1 MGWGVAHL
9 GRPDRPTRL
18 WCVIA
23 AMAPDLDSFGLLFGW
38 DMYERFHHVLLHNLP
53 FGVVVTAI
61 SARWIGWRPLP
72 LVLVF
77 LAFVSHLVG
86 DYFGSGAGW
95 GIQPYLPF
103 SSVEYV
109 YTMTPRDILVPN
121 LIVTVVAVVAALV
134 IAVRCGRTPLE
145 FVHSRAERAVVETIQ
160 RRVRAFRQA
169 HHSRGPSSS

>member
-1 MGWGVAHL
+1 
-9 GRPDRPTRL
+9 
-18 WCVIA
+18 
-23 AMAPDLDSFGLLFGW
+23 
-38 DMYERFHHVLLHNLP
+38 VLLHNLT

-61 SARWIGWRPLP
+61 SARWVGRRPAP

-77 LAFVSHLVG
+77 LAFLSHLVG

-103 SSVEYV
+103 SGVEYV

-121 LIVTVVAVVAALV
+121 LIVTVAALAAAIA
-134 IAVRCGRTPLE
+134 IAVRWGRTPLE
-145 FVHSRAERAVVETIQ
+145 FVHGGTERSVVETIW
-160 RRVRAFRQA
+160 RRLGAGGQA